1 MKIIILLIFY
11 LFMQLQLDFSFEN
24 TILYKNHFLFS
35 LFLLFYLLFYI
46 ILFFNLFSDRL
57 CLGLLMRFVFAKKM
71 KNIEHFE

>member
-35 LFLLFYLLFYI
+35 LFLLFYLLYYI
-46 ILFFNLFSDRL
+46 IPFFNLFSDRL
-57 CLGLLMRFVFAKKM
+57 CLH
-71 KNIEHFE
+71 NILQNSRSLNS